1 MTWAKEPTMGTE
13 KTKHIP
19 YPQLIAGVIAVVI
32 AGVAGGQF
40 AGFKVE
46 PTSCDECGKA
56 LAACEAR
63 DELIVEALGKAETA
77 LIAASQECAQ

>member
-1 MTWAKEPTMGTE
+1 MAESSGKS
-13 KTKHIP
+13 IP
-19 YPQLIAGVIAVVI
+19 YPQIIAGVIALAI

-46 PTSCDECGKA
+46 PTSCDECGKE

-63 DELIVEALGKAETA
+63 QELIVEALQKAEAA
-77 LIAASQECAQ
+77 LMMASEECAR